1 MGDMTLSDNLQQL
14 MRIHGN
20 ISISELAR
28 LTDIPQPT
36 IHHILTGST
45 KNPRKKALEAL
56 SAYFSVSIQQLLG
69 QEQLPTV
76 IPDAVKEDLQIST
89 IPVIEWEMLQEWP
102 LTAGQAQWSR
112 EILLDK
118 KIAKDSFALVSKDA
132 TLEPAIPHNALLI
145 FEADKTPKE
154 RDFVVVHLGEGN
166 IILLNSLFIENGQR
180 YVKQNLEDGNFKLIK
195 LDTTRDRILGT
206 LIEARLLY

>member
-1 MGDMTLSDNLQQL
+1 MNDMTLSDNLQQL

-56 SAYFSVSIQQLLG
+56 SEFFSVSIQQLLG
-69 QEQLPTV
+69 QDKLPTI
-76 IPDAVKEDLQIST
+76 IPDAVKADLQIST
-89 IPVIEWEMLQEWP
+89 IPLIEWDMLYNWP
-102 LTAGQAQWSR
+102 TAGTQIQGAQ
-112 EILLDK
+112 EILLNK
-118 KIAKDSFALVSKDA
+118 KIATNSFALVSKDT

-145 FEADKTPKE
+145 FEADKTPKD
-154 RDFVVVHLGEGN
+154 RDFVVVHLGEDN
-166 IILLNSLFIENGQR
+166 LILLNSLFIENGQR

-195 LDTTRDRILGT
+195 LDTARDRILGT